1 MEGAA
6 GSRRFFLLIDQ
17 ERQERTVAA
26 SIIPSPSVAPGPVPS
41 VEVPQLSAYLR
52 EVPDHRQ
59 AQGRRYSLASI
70 LLLLVAGTLAG
81 RQHRRGVF
89 EWGRLA
95 DPAIQA
101 ALGFTRGQTPA
112 ASTLHEV
119 LVGLDW
125 EAFATQLRQWALA
138 VLQTVDP
145 TGAAAWSCDGKT
157 VRASLREGASV
168 AHLLSVFVPE
178 WGVTLDLEPVARKSG
193 ELAAAPGL
201 FLRLP
206 VAGRTVL
213 LDALFT
219 HEPLAVALV
228 QAGADYVLP
237 VKRNQ
242 PELHTA
248 LEELFHARVPPA
260 WRLEEFDEWGQGHGR
275 RERRPLILVAP
286 PLGERLDW
294 GRSQQYFRLVRER
307 WRADQPLIEAP
318 QRSVVYGITSLSRER
333 ADAATIAKLVR
344 GHWQIENG
352 SHWVRDTLCR
362 EDESRSVKPTI
373 VQVLTGVRCAAVTL
387 LHGERR
393 RRGKSLASLQRRLE
407 QKPHEILQLTGTLG

>member
-1 MEGAA
+1 M
-6 GSRRFFLLIDQ
+6 
-17 ERQERTVAA
+17 AA
-26 SIIPSPSVAPGPVPS
+26 SIVPSPSDARGPVPS
-41 VEVPQLSAYLR
+41 VEVPRLSEYLR
-52 EVPDHRQ
+52 EVRDHRQ

-70 LLLLVAGTLAG
+70 LLLLVVGTLAG
-81 RQHRRGVF
+81 RQHRLGVF
-89 EWGRLA
+89 EWGRSA
-95 DPAIQA
+95 DPAIQE

-119 LVGLDW
+119 LQGLDW
-125 EAFATQLRQWALA
+125 EAFAEQLRRWALA
-138 VLQTVDP
+138 VLQAVDP

-168 AHLLSVFVPE
+168 AHLLSIFVPE
-178 WGVTLDLEPVARKSG
+178 WGVTVDLAPVARKSG
-193 ELAAAPGL
+193 ELAAAPRL
-201 FLRLP
+201 CLRLP

-228 QAGADYVLP
+228 EAGADYVLP

-242 PELHTA
+242 PELHAA
-248 LEELFHARVPPA
+248 LEELFEERVPPA
-260 WRLEEFDEWGQGHGR
+260 WRLDETDDWSQGHGR
-275 RERRPLILVAP
+275 RERRHLQLVAP

-307 WRADQPLIEAP
+307 WRANQPWIEAP

-333 ADAATIAKLVR
+333 AGAATIAKLVR

-352 SHWVRDTLCR
+352 SHWVRDTLLR
-362 EDESRSVKPTI
+362 EDESRSSKKTI
-373 VQVLTGVRCAAVTL
+373 VQALTGVRCAAWTL

-393 RRGKSLASLQRRLE
+393 RLGNGLATLQRRLE
-407 QKPHEILQLTGTLG
+407 QKPEEILRLTGTLG